1 MTTGRRT
8 IQEERKDKAVKNIS
22 KIGENTAKGTI
33 LSPFFIG
40 T

>member
-1 MTTGRRT
+1 MTTGRST

-22 KIGENTAKGTI
+22 IFGKNAMEGAI
-33 LSPFFIG
+33 LSSFFIG

>member
-8 IQEERKDKAVKNIS
+8 ILGKRKDKAVKNIS
-22 KIGENTAKGTI
+22 KFGRNAMEGAI
-33 LSPFFIG
+33 LSSFFIG